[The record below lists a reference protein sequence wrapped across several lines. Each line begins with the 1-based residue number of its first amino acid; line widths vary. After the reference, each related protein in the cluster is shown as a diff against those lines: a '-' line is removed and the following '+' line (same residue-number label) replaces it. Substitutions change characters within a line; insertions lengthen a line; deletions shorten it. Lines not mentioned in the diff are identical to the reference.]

1 MFQVLLK
8 RLSKC
13 GYLVSF
19 VYYSIQ
25 TMSCKLLLNL
35 VDCIRLKSEKDKTSE
50 GRELL
55 MRMLEVFVLKFKT
68 IAKIQLP
75 ILLSKW

>member
-1 MFQVLLK
+1 MYLDDIYEENYFKIFYFSFQ
-8 RLSKC
+8 
-13 GYLVSF
+13 
-19 VYYSIQ
+19 
-25 TMSCKLLLNL
+25 
-35 VDCIRLKSEKDKTSE
+35 

-75 ILLSKW
+75 QILQKW